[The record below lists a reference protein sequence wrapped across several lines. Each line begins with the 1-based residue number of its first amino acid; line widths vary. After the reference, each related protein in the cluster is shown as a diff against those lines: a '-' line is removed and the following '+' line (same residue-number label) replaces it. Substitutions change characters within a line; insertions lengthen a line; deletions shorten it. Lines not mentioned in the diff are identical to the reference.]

1 MDLTQQQ
8 KAQEFL
14 VKIYTEAWRD
24 ESFKKSLINYPIETL
39 NKFTRKIANLPKD
52 KVLIVE
58 DQSNPNHIYINIP
71 AKPNFEDMEL
81 NDKQLEAVA
90 GGYFYSVTLYLL
102 SYLANNIL
110 DL

>member
-1 MDLTQQQ
+1 
-8 KAQEFL
+8 
-14 VKIYTEAWRD
+14 
-24 ESFKKSLINYPIETL
+24 
-39 NKFTRKIANLPKD
+39 
-52 KVLIVE
+52 
-58 DQSNPNHIYINIP
+58 
-71 AKPNFEDMEL
+71 MEL